1 MCGLLISTFR
11 ATELKLA
18 SLPERR
24 TGWRRR
30 NQRWGD
36 NFFRK
41 RMKSRQM
48 KRIVLHSPGCH
59 IPPLL
64 LLPTGLSWTKGSPIC
79 CWWFCCRICWWTSAK
94 GVITPPYMEAMRF
107 ELLVIGLFHHG
118 ITAMSSTWTVAG
130 FGFIRGKTAN
140 WTPPKKT
147 RTAKLQT
154 KELPKLLSASCW
166 Y

>member
-1 MCGLLISTFR
+1 
-11 ATELKLA
+11 
-18 SLPERR
+18 
-24 TGWRRR
+24 
-30 NQRWGD
+30 
-36 NFFRK
+36 
-41 RMKSRQM
+41 
-48 KRIVLHSPGCH
+48 
-59 IPPLL
+59 
-64 LLPTGLSWTKGSPIC
+64 
-79 CWWFCCRICWWTSAK
+79 
-94 GVITPPYMEAMRF
+94 MEAMRF

>member
-1 MCGLLISTFR
+1 
-11 ATELKLA
+11 
-18 SLPERR
+18 
-24 TGWRRR
+24 
-30 NQRWGD
+30 
-36 NFFRK
+36 
-41 RMKSRQM
+41 
-48 KRIVLHSPGCH
+48 
-59 IPPLL
+59 
-64 LLPTGLSWTKGSPIC
+64 
-79 CWWFCCRICWWTSAK
+79 
-94 GVITPPYMEAMRF
+94 MEAMRF

-166 Y
+166 YYTTTKKTVPAKVIDIENK